1 MSLSQ
6 DDIDA
11 IAKAVVESMD
21 DRIVHVV
28 KTKLQLCLG
37 IDCTNNDD
45 LIKARRA
52 IEFAAELHSSSE
64 TLKSRM
70 FYGFWGL
77 LAAIVIGF
85 GGTWANHFMTKNGG
99 TTPSFFH

>member
-1 MSLSQ
+1 MTLSQ
-6 DDIDA
+6 DDIDS

-21 DRIVHVV
+21 DRIVQVV
-28 KTKLQLCLG
+28 RTKMQLCLG
-37 IDCTNNDD
+37 IDCLDNDD

-77 LAAIVIGF
+77 VAAIVIGF
-85 GGTWANHFMTKNGG
+85 GGTWANHFMSRGG
-99 TTPSFFH
+99 GATPPIH